1 MNPLSTFKKAKSK
14 IRRQRYPLKNI
25 ASNINPKIFM
35 KLGIISDIHDKVDI
49 LRKALDILQ
58 KQTCGLVIFDWR
70 TGPMSGEDFLK
81 TMRGNEKLKDT
92 PFVVVSAESNEE
104 LTDVMRNAGAADF
117 IAKPF
122 TKATLRKRMTTLFG
136 SF

>member
-1 MNPLSTFKKAKSK
+1 
-14 IRRQRYPLKNI
+14 
-25 ASNINPKIFM
+25 
-35 KLGIISDIHDKVDI
+35 
-49 LRKALDILQ
+49 
-58 KQTCGLVIFDWR
+58 
-70 TGPMSGEDFLK
+70 MSGEDFLK

>member
-1 MNPLSTFKKAKSK
+1 MAVDKGICVLIVDDYQTMRGV
-14 IRRQRYPLKNI
+14 IRNLFNQ
-25 ASNINPKIFM
+25 
-35 KLGIISDIHDKVDI
+35 LGFLNTIEAATTDE
-49 LRKALDILQ
+49 ALEILQ
-58 KQTCGLVIFDWR
+58 QKSCGLVIFDWR

-81 TMRGNEKLKDT
+81 TVHNNEILKDI
-92 PFVVVSAESNEE
+92 PFVVVSAESNDE

>member
-1 MNPLSTFKKAKSK
+1 MAVDKGICVLIVDDYQTMRGV
-14 IRRQRYPLKNI
+14 IRNLFNQ
-25 ASNINPKIFM
+25 
-35 KLGIISDIHDKVDI
+35 LGFLNTIEAATTDE
-49 LRKALDILQ
+49 ALDILQ

-70 TGPMSGEDFLK
+70 TGQMSGEDFLK

>member
-1 MNPLSTFKKAKSK
+1 MAVDKGICVLIVDDYQTMRGV
-14 IRRQRYPLKNI
+14 IRNLFNQ
-25 ASNINPKIFM
+25 
-35 KLGIISDIHDKVDI
+35 LGFFNTVEAATTDE
-49 LRKALDILQ
+49 ALDILQ

-92 PFVVVSAESNEE
+92 PFVVVSAESNDE
-104 LTDVMRNAGAADF
+104 LTAVMRNAGAADF

>member
-1 MNPLSTFKKAKSK
+1 MAVDKGICVLIVDDYQTMRGV
-14 IRRQRYPLKNI
+14 IRNLFNQ
-25 ASNINPKIFM
+25 
-35 KLGIISDIHDKVDI
+35 LGFLNTIEAATTDE
-49 LRKALDILQ
+49 ALDVLRQ
-58 KQTCGLVIFDWR
+58 KNCGLVIFDWR

-81 TMRGNEKLKDT
+81 TVRDNENLKDT
-92 PFVVVSAESNEE
+92 PFVVVSAESNDE

-122 TKATLRKRMTTLFG
+122 TKATLRKRMTALFG